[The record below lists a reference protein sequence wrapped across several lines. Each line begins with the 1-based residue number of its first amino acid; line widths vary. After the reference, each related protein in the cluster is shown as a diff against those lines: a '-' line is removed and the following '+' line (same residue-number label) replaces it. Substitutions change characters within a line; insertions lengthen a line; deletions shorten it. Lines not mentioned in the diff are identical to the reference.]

1 MLEKSSSPKV
11 EQIIVQ
17 LTYIGTIPHSE
28 GTAVINELMQQGWQM
43 CARAH
48 ICQND
53 MGVNQL
59 LASLV

>member
-1 MLEKSSSPKV
+1 MTSWHAVGWSPVVHKR
-11 EQIIVQ
+11 
-17 LTYIGTIPHSE
+17 TNATR
-28 GTAVINELMQQGWQM
+28 WQM